1 MHIWIVNPFDQLP
14 NETDVPLRYWTLCRM
29 LAEKGHSVIWWS
41 SDFSHLRKT
50 KRLPC
55 PPKDGFEVKLIPTPP
70 YTKNI
75 SWARLKNH
83 RAFADGFYREALAGL
98 KRGQLKA
105 PDRIVVSLPPLGVAE
120 QAFRIRDQVN
130 RNEARPCGDGARD
143 AGYGIQDVGY
153 GMRELPCEVV
163 VDIMDAWPETFYRAL
178 PKFCRNWL
186 GPILLGPLRRSAAR
200 AYAGA
205 NKISAVGQTYLD
217 LAEKSLTEGSAIST
231 SSRLPAGASRTA
243 SEPVAS
249 QKPTHLCYHGTDLER
264 FAKKPDKGSAISTRS
279 RPPAGAS
286 QPTHHSPLITHNYR
300 DKPLK
305 AVYLGAMGSGYDL
318 KTILQVA
325 ARWQAEGRFP
335 VQIHFAGDGPQ
346 REALETKCIH
356 SGLSSEG
363 TISPPPTPLLDE
375 EGCPKGGV
383 VPKQPSLL
391 ASSARVV
398 FHGYLQS
405 AAISEL
411 LLSADLALV
420 PNRPESLVACPYKA
434 GEYAAAGL
442 PMLSCLGGELCTLL
456 KEWDAGSEY
465 KEGDMDSLHAAFEK
479 YLNYKSLLQK
489 QSLNTRKLAEALFDR
504 DKTYSALM
512 KWITTGL
519 S

>member
-1 MHIWIVNPFDQLP
+1 
-14 NETDVPLRYWTLCRM
+14 
-29 LAEKGHSVIWWS
+29 
-41 SDFSHLRKT
+41 
-50 KRLPC
+50 
-55 PPKDGFEVKLIPTPP
+55 
-70 YTKNI
+70 
-75 SWARLKNH
+75 
-83 RAFADGFYREALAGL
+83 
-98 KRGQLKA
+98 
-105 PDRIVVSLPPLGVAE
+105 
-120 QAFRIRDQVN
+120 
-130 RNEARPCGDGARD
+130 
-143 AGYGIQDVGY
+143 
-153 GMRELPCEVV
+153 
-163 VDIMDAWPETFYRAL
+163 
-178 PKFCRNWL
+178 
-186 GPILLGPLRRSAAR
+186 
-200 AYAGA
+200 
-205 NKISAVGQTYLD
+205 
-217 LAEKSLTEGSAIST
+217 
-231 SSRLPAGASRTA
+231 
-243 SEPVAS
+243 
-249 QKPTHLCYHGTDLER
+249 
-264 FAKKPDKGSAISTRS
+264 
-279 RPPAGAS
+279 
-286 QPTHHSPLITHNYR
+286 
-300 DKPLK
+300 
-305 AVYLGAMGSGYDL
+305 MGSGYDL